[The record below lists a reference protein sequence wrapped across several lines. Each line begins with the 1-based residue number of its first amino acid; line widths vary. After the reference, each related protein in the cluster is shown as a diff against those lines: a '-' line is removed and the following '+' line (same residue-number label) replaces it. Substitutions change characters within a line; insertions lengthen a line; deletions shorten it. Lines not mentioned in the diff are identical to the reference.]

1 MDLGCL
7 TNGFPAAFPARL
19 ALVVAAY
26 SWGDNAEIAEE
37 GRYLS
42 PVAFGPCV
50 EGLPLLVRHFCSVHA
65 FRLRCGFFK
74 FDISLSLPN
83 FPKVLR
89 RYQYPL
95 KYVPINLSIVG
106 WEPNPGTHRQ
116 PSYTS

>member
-7 TNGFPAAFPARL
+7 TNCFPAAFPARL

-26 SWGDNAEIAEE
+26 SWGDNAEMAEE

-50 EGLPLLVRHFCSVHA
+50 DGLPLLVRHFCSVHA

-74 FDISLSLPN
+74 LDISLPLPY
-83 FPKVLR
+83 FPKVL
-89 RYQYPL
+89 
-95 KYVPINLSIVG
+95 
-106 WEPNPGTHRQ
+106 
-116 PSYTS
+116 